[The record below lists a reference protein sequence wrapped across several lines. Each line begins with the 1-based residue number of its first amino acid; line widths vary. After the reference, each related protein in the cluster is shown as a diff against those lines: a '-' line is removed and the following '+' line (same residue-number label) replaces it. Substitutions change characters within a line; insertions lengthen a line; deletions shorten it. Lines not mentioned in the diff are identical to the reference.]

1 MTEITW
7 YGHAAFK
14 ISGSGVTLLIDPFLS
29 ANPVC
34 PVTPQDVGT
43 PDAVFV
49 THDHGDHVGD
59 TVAICKNTGAMLGC
73 IVGTA
78 RRLVEEGVPAS
89 QILNGIGFNMG
100 GTLSVKGAQITMVPA
115 FHTAESGQ
123 PAGYIIRMP
132 DGFTVYHAGDT
143 CLFGDMAVWGRLFSL
158 DVALLP
164 IGDVFTMDPLQAA
177 EASALLRPAYV
188 IPMHWKTF
196 PALVQNMDSFAAAL
210 KRADPACKMLTL
222 DPGESVRL

>member
-196 PALVQNMDSFAAAL
+196 PSLVQNRDSFAAAL

>member
-115 FHTAESGQ
+115 FHTTESGQ

-196 PALVQNMDSFAAAL
+196 PALVQNRDSFAAAL